1 MISDAGERST
11 EVRACNSIGVVA
23 IRRAMLRRDIRNIA
37 IIAHVDHGKTTLV
50 DGLLRQSGTVAAH
63 QRLKERAMDKLDLEQ
78 ERGITILSKNTAIR
92 WKDTTINIVD
102 TPGHSDFGGEVERVL
117 GMVDSV
123 LLLVDAAE
131 GPMPQTRFVLRKA
144 LGHNLRPIVVINKLD
159 RADARPDE
167 VLDMVFDLFVA
178 LEATDAQLD
187 FPVLYASSREG
198 WAIHHPKQERVD
210 LNPLFETILERV
222 PAPVVDTDGPFQM
235 QVATI
240 DYNEFV
246 GRIAIGRITRGTVRR
261 NDVITAISIDGKE
274 RRAKV
279 TKLNGFRGLEQVE
292 IETGA
297 GEAGD
302 IVGIAG
308 VLDALPGETFCDPAT
323 LEALPPIA
331 VDEPT
336 ITMEFI
342 ANNGPFAGRDGK
354 HVTSRKVR
362 ERLAREL
369 QSNVSLRVED
379 TDAPD
384 VFKVAG
390 RGELHLGI
398 LIETMRR
405 EGYEVMVSMPRVIM
419 REGPNGMEEPYE
431 EVTIDCAE
439 QYSGTVI
446 QELNERGGEMV
457 DLRTGEDG
465 TVRLEYRMP
474 SRGLIGYRSL
484 FLTQTRGTGT
494 LYSTFCGYGPARGA
508 FKRRSNGALVVMET
522 GSVTGYALETL
533 QDRGT
538 MFVEPGDVVYAGQVC
553 GENSRQGDMVV
564 NPCKAK
570 KLDNMRSATKE
581 IDVRLD
587 VARKHALE
595 EALEYINDDELVEVT
610 PTAIRIRKRLLD
622 HNERRRAD
630 KESEARSEN

>member
-1 MISDAGERST
+1 
-11 EVRACNSIGVVA
+11 
-23 IRRAMLRRDIRNIA
+23 MLRPDIRNIA

-63 QRLKERAMDKLDLEQ
+63 SRVKERAMDKLDLEQ

-117 GMVDSV
+117 GMVDCV

-144 LGHNLRPIVVINKLD
+144 LSHGLRPIVVINKVD
-159 RADARPDE
+159 RPDGRPNE
-167 VLDMVFDLFVA
+167 VLDLVFDLFVA
-178 LEATDAQLD
+178 LEASDAQLD

-198 WAIHHPKQERVD
+198 WAVRDLKQDRVD
-210 LNPLFETILERV
+210 LNPLFDAILERAT
-222 PAPVVDTDGPFQM
+222 PPDVDMDGPFQM

-240 DYNEFV
+240 DYSDFV
-246 GRIAIGRITRGTVRR
+246 GRIAIGRIVRGSVRK
-261 NDVITAISIDGKE
+261 NDQLAAVTIDGKV
-274 RRAKV
+274 RKSKV
-279 TKLNGFRGLEQVE
+279 VRLNGFIGLEQVE
-292 IETGA
+292 IEEGR
-297 GEAGD
+297 AGD

-308 VLDALPGETFCDPAT
+308 VTDALPGETFCAPDAI
-323 LEALPPIA
+323 EALPPIA

-342 ANNGPFAGRDGK
+342 ANNGPMAGRDGK

-362 ERLAREL
+362 ERLAKEL

-379 TDAPD
+379 TESPD
-384 VFKVAG
+384 VFKVSG
-390 RGELHLGI
+390 RGELHLVI

-405 EGYEVMVSMPRVIM
+405 EGYEVMVSMPRVIV
-419 REGPNGMEEPYE
+419 RESEQGPEEPYE
-431 EVTIDCAE
+431 DVTIDCEEA
-439 QYSGTVI
+439 YSGTVI
-446 QELNERGGEMV
+446 QELNERGGEML
-457 DLRTGEDG
+457 DLRNGEDG
-465 TVRLEYRMP
+465 TTRLEYRIP

-494 LYSTFCGYGPARGA
+494 LYSTFSGYGPLKGA
-508 FKRRSNGALVVMET
+508 FKRRSNGVLVAMEA
-522 GSVTGYALETL
+522 GQVTGYALETL
-533 QDRGT
+533 QERGT
-538 MFVEPGDVVYAGQVC
+538 LFVEPGDQVYSGQVV

-581 IDVRLD
+581 IDVRLN
-587 VARKHALE
+587 VPRKHALE

-610 PTAIRIRKRLLD
+610 PTAIRLRKRLLD
-622 HNERRRAD
+622 HNERRRLEKIA
-630 KESEARSEN
+630 EG